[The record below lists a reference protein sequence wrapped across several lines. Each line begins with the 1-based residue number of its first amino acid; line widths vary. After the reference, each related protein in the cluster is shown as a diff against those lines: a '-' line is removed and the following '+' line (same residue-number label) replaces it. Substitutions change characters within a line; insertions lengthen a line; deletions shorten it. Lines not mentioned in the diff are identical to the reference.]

1 MTQHTKTLLMYI
13 SFFIF
18 LEFFIADLESM
29 SISLYIFALGA
40 ITGSCQCHVNFLK
53 PQFCLAIDMNF

>member
-1 MTQHTKTLLMYI
+1 MIQQTKTLLMHI

-18 LEFFIADLESM
+18 LDFFIADLSM

-40 ITGSCQCHVNFLK
+40 IAGSCQCHVNFLK